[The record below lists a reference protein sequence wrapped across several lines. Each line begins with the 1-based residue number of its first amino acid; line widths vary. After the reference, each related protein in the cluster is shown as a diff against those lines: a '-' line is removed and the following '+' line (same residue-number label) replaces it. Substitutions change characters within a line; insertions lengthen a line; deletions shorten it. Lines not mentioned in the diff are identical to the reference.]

1 MVQEQLVVIKIW
13 VVQKGLNTK
22 LHLAVDSHG
31 MPVRAIITEGTTAD
45 CSQAMEL
52 IQDIP
57 AEHLLADRAYDSN
70 IILEQASIQGMKV
83 VIPPKKN
90 RKQQREY
97 DKYLYKMRHLI
108 ENAFLQ
114 LKRWRAIATRY
125 AINSTSFLA
134 AVQIRCIA
142 LWADIS

>member
-1 MVQEQLVVIKIW
+1 
-13 VVQKGLNTK
+13 
-22 LHLAVDSHG
+22 
-31 MPVRAIITEGTTAD
+31 
-45 CSQAMEL
+45 MEL
-52 IQDIP
+52 THGIP

-70 IILEQASIQGMKV
+70 LILEQAEIQGMKV

-125 AINSTSFLA
+125 TQFISDYRLYSFKIIINSAMHAICDNWPRLIKKAVNFLLKFFA
-134 AVQIRCIA
+134 RSKKLIISCIFVHNFPQS
-142 LWADIS
+142 LNWV

>member
-1 MVQEQLVVIKIW
+1 
-13 VVQKGLNTK
+13 
-22 LHLAVDSHG
+22 
-31 MPVRAIITEGTTAD
+31 MPVRAIITQGTTAD
-45 CSQAMEL
+45 CSQVMEL
-52 IQDIP
+52 THGIP

-70 IILEQASIQGMKV
+70 LILEQAEIQGMKV

-125 AINSTSFLA
+125 AKNSASFLA
-134 AVQIRCIA
+134 VVQIRCIA
-142 LWADIS
+142 LWANIS

>member
-1 MVQEQLVVIKIW
+1 M
-13 VVQKGLNTK
+13 
-22 LHLAVDSHG
+22 
-31 MPVRAIITEGTTAD
+31 
-45 CSQAMEL
+45 
-52 IQDIP
+52 
-57 AEHLLADRAYDSN
+57 SN
-70 IILEQASIQGMKV
+70 LILEQAEIQGMKV

-125 AINSTSFLA
+125 AKNSTSFPDFGIKNA
-134 AVQIRCIA
+134 RDGMIPGF
-142 LWADIS
+142 

>member
-1 MVQEQLVVIKIW
+1 
-13 VVQKGLNTK
+13 
-22 LHLAVDSHG
+22 
-31 MPVRAIITEGTTAD
+31 
-45 CSQAMEL
+45 MEL

-57 AEHLLADRAYDSN
+57 AEHYLADRAYDSN
-70 IILEQASIQGMKV
+70 LILEQAEIQGMKV

-125 AINSTSFLA
+125 AKNSASFLA
-134 AVQIRCIA
+134 AIHIRCIT
-142 LWADIS
+142 LWAQIL

>member
-1 MVQEQLVVIKIW
+1 
-13 VVQKGLNTK
+13 
-22 LHLAVDSHG
+22 
-31 MPVRAIITEGTTAD
+31 MPVRAIITQGTTAD

-57 AEHLLADRAYDSN
+57 AQHLLADRAYDSN
-70 IILEQASIQGMKV
+70 LILEQASIQGMKV

-125 AINSTSFLA
+125 AKNSASFLA

-142 LWADIS
+142 LWAGIS